1 MHAVNPYIRSIAKN
15 ELIEAYFGSGDD
27 LPVELWSAERMKK
40 FQWEAIGQLVTHAVR
55 SNEHYRRQY
64 ARLGEGGLRDWD
76 EFRTLPFLEKDA
88 LRRRPYRTL
97 CTTRDNIAQVHI
109 STGTTSQSQGDHL
122 YSLLSWEDIFVNE
135 VAMRCPLMMPHHPGD
150 VVVVALPYEMSS
162 AGMSM
167 HRAYQNTMNAV
178 VVNVG
183 KGGFYSD
190 PSKTVAAMKALG
202 TNILCTTA
210 PYALRLAEVAE
221 SMGIDPRKDMSVK
234 LIWLGGEGFSDP
246 FRDRIQSVWGA
257 TCLGYYSSL
266 ECGPMGIQCVA
277 QDGFHIPEGYCYVE
291 VIDPKTGA
299 VLPDGEVGEVCVTNL
314 YRFAMPFIRYRTG
327 DIGWIDRSPCP
338 CCSER
343 PRVLLNG
350 RARDQLDVGGQRVSP
365 FEIECSL
372 YRLAEM
378 GNNYYIEDRGGRLV
392 VHVETRAGHS
402 PETLQAAAMEVLGP
416 LGVESVQC
424 HPRLERSL
432 GKVCRVKRTAG
443 P

>member
-1 MHAVNPYIRSIAKN
+1 
-15 ELIEAYFGSGDD
+15 
-27 LPVELWSAERMKK
+27 
-40 FQWEAIGQLVTHAVR
+40 
-55 SNEHYRRQY
+55 
-64 ARLGEGGLRDWD
+64 
-76 EFRTLPFLEKDA
+76 
-88 LRRRPYRTL
+88 
-97 CTTRDNIAQVHI
+97 
-109 STGTTSQSQGDHL
+109 
-122 YSLLSWEDIFVNE
+122 
-135 VAMRCPLMMPHHPGD
+135 MRCPLMMPHHPGD

-202 TNILCTTA
+202 TNILLHDG
-210 PYALRLAEVAE
+210 ALRAPA
-221 SMGIDPRKDMSVK
+221 RR
-234 LIWLGGEGFSDP
+234 GGGVDGHRSAQRHERQAHLVGWRGLLHP

-350 RARDQLDVGGQRVSP
+350 RAQTSSTSEVSVSRHSRSSAHSTASP
-365 FEIECSL
+365 KWATTTISK
-372 YRLAEM
+372 
-378 GNNYYIEDRGGRLV
+378 I
-392 VHVETRAGHS
+392 AG
-402 PETLQAAAMEVLGP
+402 
-416 LGVESVQC
+416 
-424 HPRLERSL
+424 
-432 GKVCRVKRTAG
+432 
-443 P
+443 